1 MKFLII
7 SHAPH
12 KISNGELYAY
22 APYVRE
28 MNLWLK
34 YVSTV
39 EIVAPLEGEVS
50 EAIDLKYDKTATLT
64 QINAFNIKSKV
75 ALIKTLFKIP
85 RILFVLFKAMKR
97 ADHIHLRCPG
107 NIGLLGC
114 FVQVLFPSKSKTVK
128 YAGNWD
134 PNSKQP
140 RSYRLQ
146 KWIVSNTFLTKNVKV
161 LVYGEWQDQ
170 SKNIVPFFTASYK
183 EIEKEKVE
191 TKDFSKEVRLIF
203 VGTLSPG
210 KQPLIS
216 VQVAERLVKK
226 GINVRLDLF
235 GEGSERTKLEQYIA
249 DHQLENYVV
258 LRGNQPRDIIK
269 EAYKKSHFLVFISK
283 SEGWPKVVAESMF
296 WKCLPISTK
305 VSCVPSMLDFGNRGS
320 LVVADVAIIVEE
332 VICYIEA
339 YENYKNAINKAYE
352 WSRTY
357 TLDKFEDKI
366 KAFLIES

>member
-1 MKFLII
+1 MKFLIV

-12 KISNGELYAY
+12 KKSNGELFAY

-34 YVSTV
+34 YVSAV
-39 EIVAPLEGEVS
+39 EIVAPLEEEMS
-50 EAIDLKYDKTATLT
+50 EAIDLKYDKEATLT
-64 QINAFNIKSKV
+64 QINAFNIKSKL
-75 ALIKTLFKIP
+75 ALIRTLFNVPK
-85 RILFVLFKAMKR
+85 ILFVLFKAMKR

-114 FVQVLFPSKSKTVK
+114 FVQILFPSKSKTVK

-134 PNSKQP
+134 PTSKQP

-146 KWIVSNTFLTKNVKV
+146 KWILGNTNLTKNVKV
-161 LVYGEWQDQ
+161 LVYGEWEGQ

-183 EIEKEKVE
+183 EKEKEEVV
-191 TKDFSKEVRLIF
+191 TKNFSKEVRLIF

-216 VQVAERLVKK
+216 VQVAEKLVKQ
-226 GINVRLDLF
+226 GINVHLDIF
-235 GEGSERTKLEQYIA
+235 GQGVEYKELKTYIELNNL
-249 DHQLENYVV
+249 DKHIILH
-258 LRGNQPRDIIK
+258 GNQPKEVVK
-269 EAYKKSHFLVFISK
+269 EAFKKAHFLVFISK

-305 VSCVPSMLDFGNRGS
+305 VSCVPSMLDYGNRGS
-320 LVVADVAIIVEE
+320 LVVPDVDIIVKE
-332 VICYIEA
+332 VIGYIQK
-339 YENYKNAINKAYE
+339 YEKYEGAINKAYE
-352 WSRTY
+352 WSRRY

-366 KAFLIES
+366 KAFLIEG

>member
-1 MKFLII
+1 MV
-7 SHAPH
+7 
-12 KISNGELYAY
+12 ELYAY

-34 YVSTV
+34 YVSSV
-39 EIVAPLEGEVS
+39 EIVAPLEEEMS
-50 EAIDLKYDKTATLT
+50 EAIDLKYNKTATFT
-64 QINAFNIKSKV
+64 EINAFHIKSKV

-85 RILFVLFKAMKR
+85 KILYVLFKAMKR

-114 FVQVLFPSKSKTVK
+114 FVQILFPSKPKTVK

-161 LVYGEWQDQ
+161 LVYGEWEGQ
-170 SKNIVPFFTASYK
+170 SKNIVPYFTASYK
-183 EIEKEKVE
+183 ETEKEEVKTE
-191 TKDFSKEVRLIF
+191 DFSEEVRLIF

-216 VQVAERLVKK
+216 VQVAEKLVEQ
-226 GINVRLDLF
+226 GMNVHLDIF
-235 GEGSERTKLEQYIA
+235 GQGVEYESLKTYIKTNKLDQHIIL
-249 DHQLENYVV
+249 H
-258 LRGNQPRDIIK
+258 GNQPKDVVK
-269 EAYKKSHFLVFISK
+269 EAFKRAHFLVFISK
-283 SEGWPKVVAESMF
+283 SEGWPKVVAEAMF
-296 WKCLPISTK
+296 WKCLPISTE
-305 VSCVPSMLDFGNRGS
+305 VSCVPSMLGFGSRGS
-320 LVVADVAIIVEE
+320 IVVPDVTIIVEE
-332 VICYIEA
+332 IIGYVEVHEK
-339 YENYKNAINKAYE
+339 YENAINSAYD

-357 TLDKFEDKI
+357 TLDKFEDEI